1 MDDNGLYNSCI
12 RDMLLLLLSSDM
24 MQLRG
29 RVVDTQQLSQ
39 YQEAIPVRRTYQMSI
54 IIVLL

>member
-1 MDDNGLYNSCI
+1 MDNNGLYKLDSCI

-39 YQEAIPVRRTYQMSI
+39 YQEAIPSRRDVR
-54 IIVLL
+54 